1 MHRLEVYKTQNNV
14 VLLSMK
20 KMFYFLILRA
30 FFCLHFWSAFNALCY
45 SFIFKQ
51 NQMIWP
57 KDQPKT
63 IWKNRIIYTGVVKLL
78 LTGGIIK
85 WFSAWVN
92 NWAGW
97 HIAMMEKSRGK
108 IMIKKLHSFFCFEP
122 IFRKKMHSWQS
133 FQLPNYYAISISL
146 SLLLFA
152 REYETFQT
160 FGFKLL
166 KTA

>member
-1 MHRLEVYKTQNNV
+1 MTVETCAH
-14 VLLSMK
+14 
-20 KMFYFLILRA
+20 
-30 FFCLHFWSAFNALCY
+30 
-45 SFIFKQ
+45 SFILKQ

-108 IMIKKLHSFFCFEP
+108 SWLKSLSHSFFCLEP
-122 IFRKKMHSWQS
+122 IFRKKCIHDNH
-133 FQLPNYYAISISL
+133 FNYHIASTCFIFLFFY
-146 SLLLFA
+146 LLENTRHFRLFVSNC
-152 REYETFQT
+152 
-160 FGFKLL
+160 FKNCILMKDLL
-166 KTA
+166 QYIRIR

>member
-1 MHRLEVYKTQNNV
+1 MC
-14 VLLSMK
+14 
-20 KMFYFLILRA
+20 ILTFETCA
-30 FFCLHFWSAFNALCY
+30 Y
-45 SFIFKQ
+45 SFILNQ

-108 IMIKKLHSFFCFEP
+108 IMIKKLQSFILLLRANFQ
-122 IFRKKMHSWQS
+122 KKMHSWQS

-166 KTA
+166 KTV